1 MRKINMKR
9 PLIIV
14 LLHLSLLFIIAG
26 ALVTFFCGKSGSV
39 VLLPGEKL
47 SGVFPF
53 GITLESFEVKYYP
66 DSERPSDYVSTVQID
81 EGEQIVIS
89 MNNIG
94 KVDGWRLYQEDY
106 NLEDGSSTLAYS
118 HDPWGIALVYA
129 GYLLLLFSLA
139 CSFRKESFTASRRE
153 TGLLILLGL
162 FFAGSS
168 VTLFYSY
175 RFIPS
180 GLAYSHS
187 ELVPVLRSPLLP
199 VHVTS
204 IVFSYMVFLA
214 ILIIGVAGL
223 MVNTDKALKLKAL
236 SESLL
241 MPGVFMIAF
250 GIIVGSVWANISWG
264 NYWSWDPKE
273 TWALI
278 TMLVYAV
285 PLHSRFIPFLRK
297 PKVFHIYC
305 IFAFLSVLI
314 TYYGVNFFLG
324 GMHSYA

>member
-1 MRKINMKR
+1 MKR
-9 PLIIV
+9 PFNIV
-14 LLHLSLLFIIAG
+14 LLHLSLLFIITG

-66 DSERPSDYVSTVQID
+66 GSERPSDYVSIVQID

-139 CSFRKESFTASRRE
+139 CSFRKESFSWLPLAIMALCLAAVLVIMRK
-153 TGLLILLGL
+153 
-162 FFAGSS
+162 
-168 VTLFYSY
+168 
-175 RFIPS
+175 FIF
-180 GLAYSHS
+180 YSHS

-297 PKVFHIYC
+297 PKAFHIYC